1 MAEATTEALRSKL
14 RDLPDAP
21 GVYIFLGE
29 GGEVLYVGKASSLRN
44 RVRSY
49 FQRGGSAKAWGIVR
63 EAVDLDYVVTRSEAE
78 ALILEDA
85 LIKKHRP
92 RFNTRLRDDKRYPYV
107 KITAERFP
115 RVMLVRRP
123 ESDGARYFGPFTS
136 SKALRR
142 MLSLAQKLFPLR
154 TCNLDL
160 ESGKRFRPCLYYHLG
175 KCAGPCTGEVT
186 PEEYRRHVEG
196 VAALLSGRTE
206 ELLAELRARMER
218 AAAAER
224 FEEAAHLRDAI
235 RALERIRERQVVAL
249 PEAVDLD
256 AVGIALEN
264 GRGYGLVLLVRGGR
278 LIGKEGF
285 PLVVPEGSSPE
296 EVLAEFLDQY
306 YTRTTS
312 VPQEVLIPFA
322 IPEAE
327 ALEGYL
333 ASRRGKATVR
343 VPARGRRRELVEMA
357 ERNAALALRRTVAEE
372 TSLPGDEEALE
383 ELAEALDLP
392 TRPWR
397 IEAFDISNIR
407 GREATGSMVVFVG
420 GRPRRDAYRRFR
432 VRISGKPDDYAM
444 MEEVL
449 RRRFSHGLRELQE
462 ARPGGKFSEFPDLVL
477 VDGGKGQLNVALRVL
492 RELGL
497 SGIEVAALAKREEE
511 IYRPGREGPI
521 RLPRDSAALRLLQRL
536 RDEAHRFAVEYHRL
550 LRRKEALASLLDA
563 VPGIGPKRKAILLEH
578 FGSLEELR
586 RASLEELLSLPGFP
600 RSLAHTLYKA
610 LHGGVLPESWS
621 PPDGAAD
628 R

>member
-1 MAEATTEALRSKL
+1 MEVLRAKAGE
-14 RDLPDAP
+14 LPDAP
-21 GVYIFLGE
+21 GVYMFLG
-29 GGEVLYVGKASSLRN
+29 GDGEVLYVGKASSLRQ

-49 FQRGGSAKAWGIVR
+49 FQRGGSPKAWGITQ
-63 EAVDLDYVVTRSEAE
+63 EAVDLDYVVTRNEAE

-115 RVMLVRRP
+115 RVALVRRP
-123 ESDGARYFGPFTS
+123 ENDGARYFGPFTS

-175 KCAGPCTGEVT
+175 KCAGPCAGKVS
-186 PEEYRRHVEG
+186 PEGYRRHVEG

-206 ELLAELRARMER
+206 EVLAELRARMER

-235 RALERIRERQVVAL
+235 RALERLRERQVAAL

-256 AVGIALEN
+256 AVGIALDD

-285 PLVVPEGSSPE
+285 PLVVPAGSSPE

-312 VPQEVLIPFA
+312 VPQEVLIPFPV
-322 IPEAE
+322 PEAG

-333 ASRRGKATVR
+333 ASRRGKASVR

-357 ERNAALALRRTVAEE
+357 MKNAALALRRTAAEV
-372 TSLPGDEEALE
+372 SLPRDEEALE

-397 IEAFDISNIR
+397 IEAFDISNIH
-407 GREATGSMVVFVG
+407 GKEATGSMVVFVG

-432 VRISGKPDDYAM
+432 IRISGKPDDYAM
-444 MEEVL
+444 MGEVL
-449 RRRFSHGLRELQE
+449 KRRFSHGLRELQE
-462 ARPGGKFSEFPDLVL
+462 PRSGGKFSEFPDLVL
-477 VDGGKGQLNVALRVL
+477 VDGGKGQLNVARRVL
-492 RELGL
+492 AELGL

-511 IYRPGREGPI
+511 VYRPGKRDPI
-521 RLPRDSAALRLLQRL
+521 SLPRDSAALKLLQRL

-550 LRRKEALASLLDA
+550 LRRKETLASLLDS
-563 VPGIGPKRKAILLEH
+563 VPGIGPKRKAYLLER

-586 RASLEELLSLPGFP
+586 RAPLEELLSLPGLP
-600 RSLAHTLYKA
+600 RPIAHTLYKA
-610 LHGGVLPESWS
+610 LHEGET
-621 PPDGAAD
+621 

>member
-1 MAEATTEALRSKL
+1 VLREKWKS
-14 RDLPDAP
+14 LPDSP

-29 GGEVLYVGKASSLRN
+29 EGEVLYVGKAASLRD

-49 FQRGGSAKAWGIVR
+49 FQRGSSPKAWEILH
-63 EAVDLDYVVTRSEAE
+63 EAVDLDYVVTRNEAE

-115 RVMLVRRP
+115 RVTLVRRP
-123 ESDGARYFGPFTS
+123 ENDGARYFGPFTS

-160 ESGKRFRPCLYYHLG
+160 DSGKRYRPCLYYHLG
-175 KCAGPCTGEVT
+175 KCAGPCAGEVS

-196 VAALLSGRTE
+196 VTALLSGRTE
-206 ELLAELRARMER
+206 ELLAELRVRMER

-249 PEAVDLD
+249 PESVDLD
-256 AVGIALEN
+256 AVGIAL
-264 GRGYGLVLLVRGGR
+264 GDRRGYGLVLLVRGGR

-285 PLVVPEGSSPE
+285 PLVVPEGSTSE
-296 EVLAEFLDQY
+296 EVLGEFLDQY

-312 VPQEVLIPFA
+312 VPSEVLIPFA

-327 ALEGYL
+327 ALEEYL
-333 ASRRGKATVR
+333 SSRRGKAVVR

-357 ERNAALALRRTVAEE
+357 GRNAAFALARAASEE
-372 TSLPGDEEALE
+372 ASFPQDEGALE

-407 GREATGSMVVFVG
+407 GKEATGSMVVFVG
-420 GRPRRDAYRRFR
+420 GKPRRDAYRRFR

-444 MEEVL
+444 MGEVL

-477 VDGGKGQLNVALRVL
+477 VDGGRGQLNVALRVL
-492 RELGL
+492 GELGL

-511 IYRPGREGPI
+511 IYRPGHAGPI
-521 RLPRDSAALRLLQRL
+521 QLSRDSAALKLLQRL

-550 LRRKEALASLLDA
+550 LRRKETLASLLDS
-563 VPGIGPKRKAILLEH
+563 VPGIGPRRKALLLKH
-578 FGSLEELR
+578 FGSLEELK
-586 RASLEELLSLPGFP
+586 RASLEELLSLPGLP
-600 RSLAHTLYKA
+600 HSIAHTLYKA
-610 LHGGVLPESWS
+610 LHGE
-621 PPDGAAD
+621 A